1 MALLTQ
7 EIDYGKHCSAE
18 FVKLIGKVKGF
29 IMKLKSVVFATLAVA
44 SIFAATGGAQASVV
58 GLFNTGVTP
67 GVDTHYTFNGGANNT
82 TTYFNTA
89 YAANNAA
96 SSWISTTSNGGL
108 GTATV
113 DIDTKFTVLGSQAT
127 ITGLWGVDN
136 AATVFLDGVQV
147 ASLTGY
153 LVPNFSTL
161 HAFSFKAGVGTHTL
175 EFAILND
182 NNPANP
188 GVADGPLALR
198 VDALT
203 QAVPE
208 PSTWAMILLGFAAV
222 GFLSYRRKP
231 RNGMRFA

>member
-1 MALLTQ
+1 
-7 EIDYGKHCSAE
+7 
-18 FVKLIGKVKGF
+18 
-29 IMKLKSVVFATLAVA
+29 MKLKSVVFATLAVA

-58 GLFNTGVTP
+58 GLFNTGITP
-67 GVDTHYTFNGGANNT
+67 GVDTHYTFNGGTSNT
-82 TTYFNTA
+82 TTFYNGA

-96 SSWISTTSNGGL
+96 SSWISTSSNGGI

-113 DIDTKFTVLGSQAT
+113 NIDTTFTVLGSQAT

-136 AATVFLDGVQV
+136 AATIFLDGVAV
-147 ASLTGY
+147 GSLSGY
-153 LVPNFSTL
+153 LVSNFSTL
-161 HAFSFKAGVGTHTL
+161 HAFSFNAGVGTHTL

-182 NNPANP
+182 NNPAHM

-208 PSTWAMILLGFAAV
+208 PSTWAMIILGFACV

-231 RNGMRFA
+231 SRGMRFA